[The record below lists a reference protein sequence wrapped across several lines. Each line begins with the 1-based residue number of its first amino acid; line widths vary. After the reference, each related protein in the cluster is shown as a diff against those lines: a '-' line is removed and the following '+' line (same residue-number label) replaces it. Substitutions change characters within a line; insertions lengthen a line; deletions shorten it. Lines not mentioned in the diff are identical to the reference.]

1 MVYDQSGI
9 LGVIRDMVIY
19 MLTILGICEVGGCLS
34 NEGSCMSRQTLD
46 LDFGLIS
53 VRRLEVGS
61 LEIFL
66 EMVLCYGN

>member
-1 MVYDQSGI
+1 MVHDQSGI
-9 LGVIRDMVIY
+9 LGIIMDMVLHR
-19 MLTILGICEVGGCLS
+19 LTILVRICEVGGCLS

-66 EMVLCYGN
+66 VWL